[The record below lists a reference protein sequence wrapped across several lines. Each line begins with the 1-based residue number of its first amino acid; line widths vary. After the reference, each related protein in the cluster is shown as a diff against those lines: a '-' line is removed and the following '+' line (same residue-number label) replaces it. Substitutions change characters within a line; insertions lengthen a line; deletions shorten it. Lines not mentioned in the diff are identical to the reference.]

1 MESFVRAV
9 EIGLK
14 ESELRDDAHY
24 RPGSTMW
31 DHAVHHCG
39 YVQTRHATGNVLAT
53 A

>member
-14 ESELRDDAHY
+14 EGELRDDTQY
-24 RPGSTMW
+24 PPSSTMW
-31 DHAVHHCG
+31 AHAARHCG
-39 YVQTRHATGNVLAT
+39 YVQIRHATGNVLAT

>member
-9 EIGLK
+9 EIVLK
-14 ESELRDDAHY
+14 ESELRDNADY
-24 RPGSTMW
+24 RPDPTMW
-31 DHAVHHCG
+31 THAARHCG